1 MDPPSVSARQRSVP
15 GLSGAWQWQRGVPA
29 HSRGAGQ
36 WHPVSPQQW
45 AGRPLPALAP
55 LLLPQP
61 GHAAHSPG
69 GLSLVMPPRHPLSS
83 VQVPAPAGSAPVVAS
98 AARRGTNV
106 AVSKRTRFALQVPT

>member
-29 HSRGAGQ
+29 LGRGAGQ

-69 GLSLVMPPRHPLSS
+69 GLSLLISASKISIR
-83 VQVPAPAGSAPVVAS
+83 GS
-98 AARRGTNV
+98 
-106 AVSKRTRFALQVPT
+106 